1 MLVDFSYP
9 LRSDDIVLDARIT
22 PPRVV
27 PRSRIA
33 EGKAHN
39 TSYIEI
45 FAHTGTHID
54 APWHFNANGA
64 QMDDLPIETFVFEAV
79 LLIDVPKAG
88 WESITQEDLLPYKE
102 QLERCDAVLLRTGFA
117 KAVRRSNPDFYMSA
131 IPGLAEDA
139 ARYLASFPALR
150 CIGVDVMS
158 IENLTNHK
166 PLGYP
171 VHHILL
177 EREQPMLLLEDANL
191 DALPDRAIKRMY
203 LFPLRLE
210 GLEASP
216 VTAVAEY

>member
-1 MLVDFSYP
+1 MLVEFSYP
-9 LRSDDIVLDARIT
+9 LRTEDIVLDASIT
-22 PPRVV
+22 PPRVT
-27 PRSRIA
+27 PRSRIH

-54 APWHFNANGA
+54 APWHFYAGGA
-64 QMDDLPIETFVFEAV
+64 RVAELPIEAFVFDRV
-79 LLIDVPKAG
+79 LLLDVAKGA
-88 WESITQEDLLPYKE
+88 WESIEAEDLRPHQE
-102 QLERCDAVLLRTGFA
+102 QISRSDAVLLRTGFS
-117 KAVRRSNPDFYMSA
+117 AVRKQDPALYMTA
-131 IPGLAEDA
+131 IPGLSEDA
-139 ARYLASFPALR
+139 AHLFASFQDLR
-150 CIGVDVMS
+150 CVGVDVMS
-158 IENLTNHK
+158 IENLKNHK

-177 EREQPMLLLEDANL
+177 ERKVPMLLLEDADL
-191 DALPDRAIKRMY
+191 ARLPAAQIKRMY